1 MSNTSLLGSYGGLGE
16 SSLMF
21 RNRIINGDM
30 RIDQRNSGAA
40 ISYTAA
46 NSPYI
51 VDRFTVGLFG
61 TTYSGTVME
70 AQQVS
75 DAPAGF
81 SKSMKVTAKQNV
93 VFDSNKLGAF
103 VTHKIEGQ
111 NIIDLSFGLSDAK
124 TLTISFW
131 VKANKTGTVSV
142 NLENAASDRSY
153 GTTVTISQAGV
164 WEYKTVSITADTSGT
179 WLKDNGAGL
188 VLNIGVGSNGS
199 WLVAPAGSWSATRAI
214 FNSAQTNFLSATNDY
229 IAITGVQLEA
239 GPTATPFERRPIGV
253 EEQLCFR
260 YFWKWKA
267 GDTAITYA
275 SITGA
280 GLNSAATTI
289 YTPVSMRII
298 PTISH
303 NFSNANFVTT
313 GPTGVQWGVLISGVA
328 FSNKTG
334 TASFSPLATS
344 TNAVTFRII
353 SADFTSAINTLTV
366 GPSVYI
372 DVSAEL

>member
-1 MSNTSLLGSYGGLGE
+1 MSNTSLLGSYGGHGN

-21 RNRIINGDM
+21 RNRVINGDM

-40 ISYTAA
+40 VTQQTGALF
-46 NSPYI
+46 P
-51 VDRFTVGLFG
+51 VDRFRVLGSVSNKFT
-61 TTYSGTVME
+61 
-70 AQQVS
+70 AQQNAGAITPPSGFTHYLGMTSSAATTVS
-75 DAPAGF
+75 ASDYYLLQHNLEGFNVADFGWGTAGAQTV
-81 SKSMKVTAKQNV
+81 S
-93 VFDSNKLGAF
+93 
-103 VTHKIEGQ
+103 
-111 NIIDLSFGLSDAK
+111 
-124 TLTISFW
+124 ISFW
-131 VKANKTGTVSV
+131 ARSSLTGTHSGSFQ
-142 NLENAASDRSY
+142 NSAGDRSY
-153 GTTVTISQAGV
+153 VFTYSISVANT
-164 WEYKTVSITADTSGT
+164 WEYKTISVPGDTSGT
-179 WLKDNGAGL
+179 WLKDSGLGIKVTWSLGSGSTFLAAANAWSAGNFFGATGSINVVGTNGATL
-188 VLNIGVGSNGS
+188 QV
-199 WLVAPAGSWSATRAI
+199 
-214 FNSAQTNFLSATNDY
+214 
-229 IAITGVQLEA
+229 TGVQIEA
-239 GPTATPFERRPIGV
+239 EVATPFERRPIGV